1 MAQKNC
7 CGNLWRN
14 RVGSRIRDIARLL
27 IKKGQPLVEWRHC
40 YMLVCLHSVQPGTRV
55 LLPKHRPLTTIKGAQ
70 MDKERLKQLAEDP
83 RFIQSIYNYCDRWC
97 ERCPFT
103 ARCLN
108 FALGEEGFDHL
119 EVQDLDNEAFWKK
132 LSETLQV
139 TLELLEEAAEEN
151 GIDLHSLNAEE
162 LGEEER
168 SNDELA
174 RDHECSRT
182 AKLYIEMVD
191 DWLNSARDLF
201 GEEEKEI
208 AHDQLHEAVDTDS
221 SEKDTGLLEPAEVVD
236 WYQHLIYVKLMRAIR
251 GELDEEPDFVDE
263 YPKDSDG
270 SAKVALIGI
279 DRSIAAWGEIRNCF
293 PHRSDQIMDIL
304 LHLEQLRRNVEKT
317 FPNARAF
324 IRPGFDRIDL
334 NS

>member
-1 MAQKNC
+1 
-7 CGNLWRN
+7 LD
-14 RVGSRIRDIARLL
+14 SLD
-27 IKKGQPLVEWRHC
+27 
-40 YMLVCLHSVQPGTRV
+40 
-55 LLPKHRPLTTIKGAQ
+55 
-70 MDKERLKQLAEDP
+70 AEDM
-83 RFIQSIYNYCDRWC
+83 
-97 ERCPFT
+97 
-103 ARCLN
+103 
-108 FALGEEGFDHL
+108 
-119 EVQDLDNEAFWKK
+119 
-132 LSETLQV
+132 
-139 TLELLEEAAEEN
+139 
-151 GIDLHSLNAEE
+151 
-162 LGEEER
+162 GEEER

-191 DWLNSARDLF
+191 DWLNSARELF
-201 GEEEKEI
+201 GQEEEETPY
-208 AHDQLHEAVDTDS
+208 AEPHETVHTDS
-221 SEKDTGLLEPAEVVD
+221 LEKDAELLEPVEVVG

-251 GELDEEPDFVDE
+251 GELEDEPDILDE

-293 PHRSDQIMDIL
+293 PHRSNQIMEIL
-304 LHLEQLRRNVEKT
+304 VHLEQLRRKVEKT